1 MAISDPTTTVEV
13 FPGFDT
19 LPADSRA
26 VFGGVDRLFAG
37 PSWWKTV
44 LDNALP
50 EGVVARF
57 VLIRR
62 NGAAV
67 ALFPMQS
74 GGPEGFGSLTT
85 PYTCLYAPLLAPS
98 LDAPGLDAPDLVVT
112 GLDAPDL
119 VVTDLVAPDLVA
131 TAERDGVF
139 GAFGRFCRGYAVTRL
154 DALPAEWPDLD
165 RLIQACTRAGLVP
178 LRFDHFGN
186 WYEPVTG
193 LDWTGYLNARPCAL
207 RETIRR
213 RLRRAERLAEARFVL
228 ATTPRDVEDGIQA
241 FEDIYA
247 RSWKEPEPFPRFN
260 AALMRATALT
270 GTARLGL
277 WFVGETPVATQFWVV
292 EQGRAT
298 VLKLAHD
305 EAFKAHSPG
314 TVLSAMML
322 RHLLDRE
329 HVTEIDYGRGDDPY
343 KQGWAQQRR
352 QRVGLLLATPWRLG
366 GMVAVLKHKAGRI
379 RSRMRPAG

>member
-1 MAISDPTTTVEV
+1 MAITDPSTTVEV
-13 FPGFDT
+13 FSGVDS
-19 LPADSRA
+19 LPADSLP
-26 VFGGVDRLFAG
+26 VFGGTDRLFAG
-37 PSWWKTV
+37 PSWWRTV
-44 LDNALP
+44 QDHALP
-50 EGVVARF
+50 DGVTARF
-57 VLIRR
+57 VLIRLD
-62 NGAAV
+62 GAA
-67 ALFPMQS
+67 AAIFPMQS
-74 GGPEGFGSLTT
+74 GGGGFGSLTT
-85 PYTCLYAPLLAPS
+85 PYTCLYAPLLAPA
-98 LDAPGLDAPDLVVT
+98 LTPT
-112 GLDAPDL
+112 
-119 VVTDLVAPDLVA
+119 
-131 TAERDGVF
+131 ERDRVLG
-139 GAFGRFCRGYAVTRL
+139 GFGRFCRGYPVTRL

-165 RLIQACTRAGLVP
+165 RLIQSCSRAGLVP

-186 WYEPVTG
+186 WFEPVTG
-193 LDWTGYLNARPCAL
+193 LDWTRYLDSRSGAL

-228 ATTPRDVEDGIQA
+228 LKTPQEVEDGISS

-260 AALMRATALT
+260 AALMRATSHT
-270 GTARLGL
+270 GSARLGL
-277 WFVGETPVATQFWVV
+277 WFVGATPVATQFWVV
-292 EQGRAT
+292 EQGRAS

-314 TVLSAMML
+314 TVLSALML

-366 GMVAVLKHKAGRI
+366 GMIEVLKHKAGRL
-379 RSRMRPAG
+379 RFRMRPAG